1 MIIFD
6 NHFHLDFAGLGV
18 KAVKDFESSGGTHI
32 LLVHKPFAD
41 YETTLKLAELVR
53 RETNVKVFVAL
64 GPHPAELTKL
74 LEKFSLKASVEK
86 MKKGIEA
93 AGKYVMEKSSVA
105 IGEIG
110 RPHYDVPD
118 DKQETKFPAF
128 QGMLRIP
135 VDKQEKELS
144 CVPRNSIGIPVDVWD
159 ASNKIMEYAMC
170 VAKDVNCPVI
180 LHTETATRETFRE
193 IAKTADKVG
202 LKREKIIKHYS
213 PPLVKLEDNFGIFPS
228 ILAGKDAIKEAV
240 KISNRFMME
249 TDYMDDIKRP
259 GAVLGPKTV
268 PRVTK
273 LFLEKGI
280 FTENDIIKIHK
291 ENPEKVYGIEI
302 Q

>member
-1 MIIFD
+1 MLIFD
-6 NHFHLDFAGLGV
+6 NHFHLDFAGSGV
-18 KAVKDFESSGGTHI
+18 KAVKDFERSGGTHI
-32 LLVHKPFAD
+32 LLVHKAFAD

-74 LEKFSLKASVEK
+74 LGKLSLAESVEK
-86 MKKGIEA
+86 MKKGIET

-118 DKQETKFPAF
+118 D
-128 QGMLRIP
+128 
-135 VDKQEKELS
+135 
-144 CVPRNSIGIPVDVWD
+144 VWY
-159 ASNKIMEYAMC
+159 ASNEIMEYGMC
-170 VAKDVNCPVI
+170 VAKDAGCPVV
-180 LHTETATRETFRE
+180 LHTETATKETFRE
-193 IAKTADKVG
+193 IAETADRTG
-202 LKREKIIKHYS
+202 LKREKVVKHYS
-213 PPLVKLEDNFGIFPS
+213 PPFVKPEDNYGIFPS

-249 TDYMDDIKRP
+249 TDYMDDLKRP

-273 LFLEKGI
+273 LFLENSI

-291 ENPEKVYGIEI
+291 ENPEKVYGVEME
-302 Q
+302 

>member
-1 MIIFD
+1 MLIFD
-6 NHFHLDFAGLGV
+6 NHFHLDFAGLGIN
-18 KAVKDFESSGGTHI
+18 AVKDFEKSGGTHI
-32 LLVHKPFAD
+32 LLVHKPFTE
-41 YETTLKLAELVR
+41 YETTVKLAELVR
-53 RETNVKVFVAL
+53 KETNVKVFVAL
-64 GPHPAELTKL
+64 GPHPAELTKF
-74 LEKFSLKASVEK
+74 LEKLSLDESVEK
-86 MKKGIEA
+86 MKKGIET

-118 DKQETKFPAF
+118 DKQEKTFLRSKECKSIPVDKQETKFPAF

-135 VDKQEKELS
+135 VD
-144 CVPRNSIGIPVDVWD
+144 VWE
-159 ASNKIMEYAMC
+159 ASNEIMEYGMC

-180 LHTETATRETFRE
+180 LHTETATKETFKE
-193 IAKTADKVG
+193 IAEMADKVG
-202 LKREKIIKHYS
+202 LKKEKVIKHYS

-228 ILAGKDAIKEAV
+228 ILAGKDAIKEA
-240 KISNRFMME
+240 ISINNRFMME
-249 TDYMDDIKRP
+249 TDYMDDLKRP

-291 ENPEKVYGIEI
+291 ENPEKVYQVEIE
-302 Q
+302 

>member
-1 MIIFD
+1 MLIFD
-6 NHFHLDFAGLGV
+6 NHFHLDFAGSGV

-32 LLVHKPFAD
+32 LLVHKPFTNLNFRESLMSEFKFGNARNLSSMQFTD

-74 LEKFSLKASVEK
+74 LEKYSLKASVEK
-86 MKKGIEA
+86 MKKGIET
-93 AGKYVMEKSSVA
+93 AGKYVMGKNSVA

-110 RPHYDVPD
+110 RPHYDVS
-118 DKQETKFPAF
+118 E
-128 QGMLRIP
+128 
-135 VDKQEKELS
+135 
-144 CVPRNSIGIPVDVWD
+144 DVWK
-159 ASNKIMEYAMC
+159 ASNEIMEYGMSI
-170 VAKDVNCPVI
+170 AKDIKCPVI
-180 LHTETATRETFRE
+180 LHTETATKETFRE
-193 IAKTADKVG
+193 IAEMADRIG
-202 LKREKIIKHYS
+202 LKREKIIKHHS
-213 PPLVKLEDNFGIFPS
+213 PTLVKLEDNFGIFPS
-228 ILAGKDAIKEAV
+228 ILAGKDAVKEAV

>member
-1 MIIFD
+1 MLIFD
-6 NHFHLDFAGLGV
+6 NHFHLDFAGSGV

-32 LLVHKPFAD
+32 MLVHKSFTD
-41 YETTLKLAELVR
+41 YETTLKLAETVR

-110 RPHYDVPD
+110 RPHYDVS
-118 DKQETKFPAF
+118 E
-128 QGMLRIP
+128 
-135 VDKQEKELS
+135 
-144 CVPRNSIGIPVDVWD
+144 DVWK
-159 ASNKIMEYAMC
+159 ASNEIMEYGMSI
-170 VAKDVNCPVI
+170 AKDIKCPVI
-180 LHTETATRETFRE
+180 LHTETATKETFRE
-193 IAKTADKVG
+193 IAEMADRIG
-202 LKREKIIKHYS
+202 LKREKIIKHHS
-213 PPLVKLEDNFGIFPS
+213 PTLVKLEDNFGIFPS
-228 ILAGKDAIKEAV
+228 ILAGKDAVKEAV

-273 LFLEKGI
+273 LFLEKNI
-280 FTENDIIKIHK
+280 FTQEDVIKIHK
-291 ENPEKVYGIEI
+291 ENPERVYQVEIE
-302 Q
+302 